1 MDCKI
6 IFLNLPTC
14 FTTKTRIFMTENCF
28 FQVNPVWD
36 SYPFWYAFSV
46 VFTLGNIAILLN
58 QNGFL
63 HIIN

>member
-1 MDCKI
+1 
-6 IFLNLPTC
+6 
-14 FTTKTRIFMTENCF
+14 MTENCF
-28 FQVNPVWD
+28 FQVKPEWN

-46 VFTLGNIAILLN
+46 VFILGNIAILFS